1 MERETLNVAVPALI
15 QWQQTWPSS
24 GHWSAREGTFLGSG
38 VTAMPAGLVCA
49 TTICGAALAPPSVA
63 GILASVP

>member
-1 MERETLNVAVPALI
+1 MERETPNIAVPTLI

-49 TTICGAALAPPSVA
+49 TTKEDMWRRTCSSLCCWNTC
-63 GILASVP
+63 